1 LLALFQILDAALIS
15 KQSEIS
21 PRLQNGLP
29 LPSITSQGRKMK
41 TVESLE
47 ILVWSRR
54 GALIGGLFFLV
65 VTGLIEYFLIWSPNV
80 TPGQE
85 ALPQYMVDH
94 PFVCLFASTTFGI
107 ILGRF
112 LGGNFKDT
120 QLRIRAHR
128 ARSQQ

>member
-1 LLALFQILDAALIS
+1 
-15 KQSEIS
+15 
-21 PRLQNGLP
+21 
-29 LPSITSQGRKMK
+29 MK
-41 TVESLE
+41 SVESLE

-54 GALIGGLFFLV
+54 GAVVGGLFFLLA
-65 VTGLIEYFLIWSPNV
+65 TGSIEYLLLWSTAV
-80 TPGQE
+80 IPGQE

-94 PFVCLFASTTFGI
+94 PFVCLFAAVAFGI

-128 ARSQQ
+128 AAQQNTTTPSA

>member
-1 LLALFQILDAALIS
+1 
-15 KQSEIS
+15 
-21 PRLQNGLP
+21 
-29 LPSITSQGRKMK
+29 MK
-41 TVESLE
+41 SVESIE

-54 GALIGGLFFLV
+54 GAIIGGLFFLLG
-65 VTGLIEYFLIWSPNV
+65 TGLIDYLLIWSPSV
-80 TPGQE
+80 TPGEE

-94 PFVCLFASTTFGI
+94 PFVCLFASVIFGI

-128 ARSQQ
+128 ASQSSNR

>member
-1 LLALFQILDAALIS
+1 
-15 KQSEIS
+15 
-21 PRLQNGLP
+21 
-29 LPSITSQGRKMK
+29 MK
-41 TVESLE
+41 SVESLD

-54 GALIGGLFFLV
+54 GAVIGGLFFLLA
-65 VTGLIEYFLIWSPNV
+65 TGLIEYLLLWSPSV
-80 TPGQE
+80 VQGQE

-94 PFVCLFASTTFGI
+94 PFVCLFAAVLFGI

-128 ARSQQ
+128 ASRTLS